1 MPKGEHIIKTYL
13 DALKEA
19 RETGSDDYD
28 AADIAEQVTIDKH
41 GRMPK
46 EGK

>member
-13 DALKEA
+13 GELKEA
-19 RETGSDDYD
+19 RTEGMDDYD
-28 AADIAEQVTIDKH
+28 AADAAEKATVAKH
-41 GRMPK
+41 GRLPE